1 MQIIPNRKIWYLIS
15 LATIILGVLFL
26 GIYRLRLG
34 IDFAGGSILELK
46 GEKLTSE
53 TIQNAA
59 EEKGIENTIVTNTS
73 EGTFL
78 TRSKLIDE
86 KKKNELIETL
96 KKDGEV
102 GEVRFETVGPTVS
115 SELAKKAIL
124 SVIIAS
130 IAIICYIAWAFRR
143 VSKPV
148 KSWVYGTVAVIALL
162 HDLLFTIGLF
172 AIASHFFGYEVDSLF
187 ITALLTVMGF
197 SVHDTIVVFDR
208 TRENLRLHPQ
218 LKFEEVVNESV
229 VQTFARSLNT
239 SLTVL
244 LTLAALFLLGGET
257 IKAFVFTLFV
267 GIFVGTYSSIF
278 IASPMLVTYN
288 NFVHKKQ

>member
-1 MQIIPNRKIWYLIS
+1 MHIIANRKTWYLIS

-26 GIYRLRLG
+26 SIYRPRLG
-34 IDFAGGSILELK
+34 IDFAGGSILEAK
-46 GEKLTSE
+46 GDKLTNE
-53 TIQNAA
+53 IIQKAA
-59 EEKGIENTIVTNTS
+59 KEKGIENTIVTKTS

-102 GEVRFETVGPTVS
+102 VEVRFETVGPTVS
-115 SELAKKAIL
+115 SELTKKAIL

-143 VSKPV
+143 ISKPV
-148 KSWVYGTVAVIALL
+148 KSWVYGIIAVVALL

>member
-1 MQIIPNRKIWYLIS
+1 MNIIGYRKIWYTIS
-15 LATIILGVLFL
+15 LTTIILGLLFAS
-26 GIYRLRLG
+26 IYRLQFG
-34 IDFAGGSILELK
+34 IDFTGGTILELR
-46 GEKLTSE
+46 GEIKAEIVNQVAKELGVGSPISAPTSE
-53 TIQNAA
+53 DTI
-59 EEKGIENTIVTNTS
+59 
-73 EGTFL
+73 
-78 TRSKLIDE
+78 LIRAKSFDE
-86 KKKNELIETL
+86 KKKQAIVDEL
-96 KKDGEV
+96 KNRVGEV
-102 GEVRFETVGPTVS
+102 SEVRFETVGPTIS
-115 SELAKKAIL
+115 QELTKKAII
-124 SVIIAS
+124 SVVIAS
-130 IAIICYIAWAFRR
+130 IAIILYIAWAFRR

-148 KSWVYGTVAVIALL
+148 KSWAYGAIAVIALL
-162 HDLLFTIGLF
+162 HDLAVTTGLF
-172 AIASHFFGYEVDSLF
+172 VIASRFLGYEADSLF

-257 IKAFVFTLFV
+257 IRSFVYTLFV

-278 IASPMLVTYN
+278 IASPLLVTWN
-288 NFVHKKQ
+288 NFKKFKS